1 MDTKKLI
8 SLLVMALCV
17 AIIPAACSDGDNGD
31 GTGEPDPVT
40 QKGYRYTGIFD
51 VTVDHA
57 IEAGDKTGVEADLK
71 ANPPLPQG
79 APYRYRYT
87 IQRYAAALPPSVTL
101 TYADGNGDEVVGLVT
116 QTSKDPGMMPDTYRL
131 LPPATSVSGC
141 MEWRVETGGIVLPY
155 DVFIHTPVPS
165 SFAGSYIYLYED
177 LTGKY
182 QQMFPD
188 ADVTAV
194 VRRQTLTCKSWER
207 IILE

>member
-1 MDTKKLI
+1 MNTKKLI

-17 AIIPAACSDGDNGD
+17 AAIPAACSDGDNGD

-79 APYRYRYT
+79 APYRYWYT

-116 QTSKDPGMMPDTYRL
+116 QTNKDPGMLPDTYRL
-131 LPPATSVSGC
+131 LPPATDVSGC
-141 MEWRVETGGIVLPY
+141 MEWRVETGGSVQPY
-155 DVFIHTPVPS
+155 DVFIHTPVKS
-165 SFAGSYIYLYED
+165 CGFAYLS
-177 LTGKY
+177 LRRPHRKI
-182 QQMFPD
+182 P
-188 ADVTAV
+188 ADVPRCRRHGRGAPADAHVQV
-194 VRRQTLTCKSWER
+194 VEKDNS
-207 IILE
+207 

>member
-1 MDTKKLI
+1 MKTKKLI
-8 SLLVMALCV
+8 SLLVMALCM
-17 AIIPAACSDGDNGD
+17 AAMPAACSDGDSGD
-31 GTGEPDPVT
+31 GNGEPDPVT
-40 QKGYRYTGIFD
+40 QKGYRYIGLFD

-79 APYRYRYT
+79 AQYRYRL
-87 IQRYAAALPPSVTL
+87 IMQRYAAALPMSVTL
-101 TYADGNGDEVVGLVT
+101 AYADGNGDMVVGHVA
-116 QTSKDPGMMPDTYRL
+116 QTGKDPGMMPDTYRL
-131 LPPATSVSGC
+131 LPPATAVSGY
-141 MEWRVETGGIVLPY
+141 MEWRVETGGSTISY

-165 SFAGSYIYLYED
+165 SLADSHIYLYED

-182 QQMFPD
+182 QRMFPD

-194 VRRQTLTCKSWER
+194 VRRQTLTCKLWKR

>member
-79 APYRYRYT
+79 APYRYWYT

-116 QTSKDPGMMPDTYRL
+116 QTSKDLGMMPDTYRL
-131 LPPATSVSGC
+131 LPPAT
-141 MEWRVETGGIVLPY
+141 
-155 DVFIHTPVPS
+155 PVPS
-165 SFAGSYIYLYED
+165 SLADSHIYLYED

-194 VRRQTLTCKSWER
+194 VRRQALTCKSWKR

>member
-87 IQRYAAALPPSVTL
+87 IQRYAAV
-101 TYADGNGDEVVGLVT
+101 GN
-116 QTSKDPGMMPDTYRL
+116 
-131 LPPATSVSGC
+131 A
-141 MEWRVETGGIVLPY
+141 
-155 DVFIHTPVPS
+155 H
-165 SFAGSYIYLYED
+165 
-177 LTGKY
+177 
-182 QQMFPD
+182 
-188 ADVTAV
+188 
-194 VRRQTLTCKSWER
+194 VRRRQR
-207 IILE
+207 R